1 MGLVRK
7 VMKAEAVNIRSLVPI
22 PDRERCYNRSGGE
35 AVTETRRQRGLL
47 QPLRVRPTGIKQG
60 KVSLAR

>member
-7 VMKAEAVNIRSLVPI
+7 VMKAEAVNIRSRVPI

-35 AVTETRRQRGLL
+35 AVAETRRQRGLL
-47 QPLRVRPTGIKQG
+47 QRVRPTGLKQG